1 MAQLNI
7 KKNRHGNRFYQ
18 LDYSTGGKRY
28 RPAIGAVDGPD
39 AITPHDAQ
47 AKLDAIKYQLSSG
60 KKVFTP
66 GPRIKF
72 GEFAAGEYLTWF
84 QSEYPTS
91 FARVQSI
98 VRNSCAMLSDKF
110 LDEIDEGLLE
120 RWKASR
126 KKAPRL
132 VRNPKAGR
140 DAVRAVPGSRLSS
153 NSVRKEVKQV
163 KAILRKAIA
172 WKRVAYPEDFNQSP
186 ARNVAPPKELNVKVQ
201 KYYSNDGLARLF
213 KQPLHGDHWEW
224 IANTGTRRGEATHIT
239 HGQVT
244 VRSKG
249 TGWVG
254 EIRIESDDTTAD
266 ARTKDAE
273 ARIIPLNAAACD
285 AYRRIYKKAQ
295 LAFRAL
301 NHRLP
306 TAAELADVPVLP
318 KMSASSW
325 SRAFKRDRD
334 RCGLPPIKGSLVHAL
349 RHCFGSHAYLAGVPL
364 KTIQEFLGH
373 ADIATTLRYVTTA
386 ETVLHQ
392 EIKKVRLGGKAD
404 MLPRSRKAS

>member
-18 LDYSTGGKRY
+18 LDYYKGGKRH

-39 AITPHDAQ
+39 AITPHAAQ
-47 AKLDAIKYQLSSG
+47 AQLDAIKFELSSG
-60 KKVFTP
+60 RKVFTP
-66 GPRIKF
+66 GPRITF
-72 GEFAAGEYLTWF
+72 GDFAKGEYLTWYE
-84 QSEYPTS
+84 SEYPTS
-91 FARVQSI
+91 YKRVRSI
-98 VRNSCAMLSDKF
+98 VRNSCTMLLEKYM
-110 LDEIDEGLLE
+110 DEIDPPLLE

-132 VRNPKAGR
+132 VRDPMAGP
-140 DAVRAVPGSRLSS
+140 DAVRPVPGSVLSS
-153 NSVRKEVKQV
+153 SSVRKEVKQV
-163 KAILRKAIA
+163 KAIITKAIE
-172 WKRVAYPEDFNQSP
+172 WKRATYPDDYNASP
-186 ARNVAPPKELNVKVQ
+186 ARKVAPPKELKSKVQ
-201 KYYSNDGLARLF
+201 KYYSNEGLAGLF
-213 KQPLHGDHWEW
+213 KQPLHGVHWEW
-224 IANTGTRRGEATHIT
+224 IANTGTRRGEATHVT

-244 VRSKG
+244 VRRKG
-249 TGWVG
+249 NGWVG
-254 EIRIESDDTTAD
+254 EIRIESDDATAD

-295 LAFRAL
+295 LAFRAR
-301 NHRLP
+301 NGRLP
-306 TAAELADVPVLP
+306 TAAELADVTVLP

-334 RCGLPPIKGSLVHAL
+334 RCGLPAIKGSLVHAL